1 MEYFKENAIGWNW
14 LPKNATDLKTKIL
27 ELLQI
32 FRKRTDGGS
41 YELDQDMFLNLLFEN
56 WGGRQALAQI
66 VDNDKLRVF
75 GLLLTIDKNKYIL
88 ERLLEG
94 IKDRQQLDDL
104 LYSINAMFQTLVLD
118 YNNELIHVK
127 LPPDAEGLNDYLALD
142 ANDSSRMKILRDC

>member
-1 MEYFKENAIGWNW
+1 MLQSAGGGYIYIYIYIYLQKKQIPAFGPNKMYFYNLTAIAIDYMEYFKENAIGWNW

-75 GLLLTIDKNKYIL
+75 GLLLTIDKNNISW
-88 ERLLEG
+88 
-94 IKDRQQLDDL
+94 KDFWRK
-104 LYSINAMFQTLVLD
+104 SKINS
-118 YNNELIHVK
+118 N
-127 LPPDAEGLNDYLALD
+127 
-142 ANDSSRMKILRDC
+142 